1 MDNVIIKEYQE
12 LCNSYYSIRTQHL
25 YSILSSASALLG
37 ALIALSDN
45 EQKSH
50 LVRGIFAL
58 SVSIGILG
66 ILLIAIGG
74 YFDTLRAKR
83 QLDGL
88 KREAQNLYL
97 SNGGKIVSHP
107 PVFLRVIS
115 LIGIFSWSFHCSLF
129 FFIPFL
135 SMCLNGLDCLRQQI
149 NNTFSYFFKS
159 KSPRCSRHNW
169 CLAGT
174 KQELYFDILNNLR

>member
-1 MDNVIIKEYQE
+1 MNNVIIKEYQE

-115 LIGIFSWSFHCSLF
+115 LIGIFFLVVSLF
-129 FFIPFL
+129 LVLFYTLLVNVPEWF
-135 SMCLNGLDCLRQQI
+135 GLPAPT
-149 NNTFSYFFKS
+149 NK
-159 KSPRCSRHNW
+159 
-169 CLAGT
+169 
-174 KQELYFDILNNLR
+174 